1 MNECISRR
9 IIIAIV
15 LLKYKREINII
26 LNTNIV
32 LIY

>member
-1 MNECISRR
+1 MNEYISKR